1 MREGYINKAVFM
13 SGAYGCTISGAGPTC
28 VAIAPN
34 ERAAGQIEDAMSNA
48 FVKFGKLDIASARMS
63 HLDQK
68 GARVVN
74 Q

>member
-1 MREGYINKAVFM
+1 MLV

-28 VAIAPN
+28 VAIAPD
-34 ERAAGQIEDAMSNA
+34 EQTAHRVADAMSNA
-48 FVKFGKLDIASARMS
+48 FVKHGRLEVASARLS
-63 HLDQK
+63 YLDHK